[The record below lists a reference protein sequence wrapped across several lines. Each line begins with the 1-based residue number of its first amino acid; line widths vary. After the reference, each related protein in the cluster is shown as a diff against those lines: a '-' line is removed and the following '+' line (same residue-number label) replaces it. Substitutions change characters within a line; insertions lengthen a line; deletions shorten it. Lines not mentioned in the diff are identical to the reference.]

1 MLLSL
6 GYPPFPQLAEL
17 CGDFFVFVTF
27 ESVDENLWFCH
38 LNETFLVEFSRSIVY
53 FLRKE
58 IWNFLGI
65 STLLSFHSLALVRPY
80 DTFLLMTLCNV

>member
-27 ESVDENLWFCH
+27 EAVDENLWFCH

-80 DTFLLMTLCNV
+80 DTFLLMTFM

>member
-27 ESVDENLWFCH
+27 ESVDENLWFYH
-38 LNETFLVEFSRSIVY
+38 LNETFLVEF
-53 FLRKE
+53 
-58 IWNFLGI
+58 
-65 STLLSFHSLALVRPY
+65 
-80 DTFLLMTLCNV
+80 

>member
-65 STLLSFHSLALVRPY
+65 STHWLLYALMIPSF
-80 DTFLLMTLCNV
+80 

>member
-27 ESVDENLWFCH
+27 ESVDENLWFCR
-38 LNETFLVEFSRSIVY
+38 LNETFLVEFSRSIVH
-53 FLRKE
+53 FLPKE

-80 DTFLLMTLCNV
+80 DTFLLMTFM

>member
-6 GYPPFPQLAEL
+6 GYPPFSQLAEL

-65 STLLSFHSLALVRPY
+65 STLLSFHPLALVRPY
-80 DTFLLMTLCNV
+80 DTFLLMTFM

>member
-6 GYPPFPQLAEL
+6 GYLPFPQLTEL

-53 FLRKE
+53 FLGFYGKKFE
-58 IWNFLGI
+58 IF
-65 STLLSFHSLALVRPY
+65 
-80 DTFLLMTLCNV
+80 

>member
-38 LNETFLVEFSRSIVY
+38 LNETFLVEFSRTIVY

-80 DTFLLMTLCNV
+80 GTFLLMTFM

>member
-80 DTFLLMTLCNV
+80 DTFLLMTFM

>member
-38 LNETFLVEFSRSIVY
+38 FNETFLVEFSRSIVY

-80 DTFLLMTLCNV
+80 DTFLLMTFM

>member
-27 ESVDENLWFCH
+27 ESVDENLWFCY

-80 DTFLLMTLCNV
+80 DTFLLMTFM

>member
-38 LNETFLVEFSRSIVY
+38 LNETFLVELSRSIVY

-80 DTFLLMTLCNV
+80 DTFLLMTFM